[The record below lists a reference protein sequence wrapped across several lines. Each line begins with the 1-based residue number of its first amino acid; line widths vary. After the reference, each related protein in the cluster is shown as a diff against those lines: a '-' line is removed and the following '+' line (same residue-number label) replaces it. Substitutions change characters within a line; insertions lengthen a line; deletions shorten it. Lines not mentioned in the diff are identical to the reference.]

1 VALHKRVRMLIFVA
15 VGAAAGCARVTVPSP
30 VANSPSGSQT
40 TSEIQF
46 HRLENGLR
54 VALSRDTTVPLAR
67 IGLYYDVG
75 SRDEPRGRAGFAHL
89 FEHYMFEGSA
99 QLGPGEFFQLV
110 VSNGGRFGAR
120 TLYDF
125 TKYTTTVPTNAL
137 ELILWAEADRM
148 RGLRF
153 SQERLDAVRAT
164 VKSEVRQQAF
174 NRAYGRFVWIDLP
187 EIAETRWENSHSIY
201 GDTPDQRMDPLDSAS
216 VADAREFF
224 RTYYSPANAVLA
236 IDGNIDAA
244 AVMAMVRRHFGDI
257 PPGPARPRASID
269 EPRQLEE
276 RRQVVADRNAPRPA
290 LAIGYHSPPRRS
302 PDFWP
307 MLVITHLLMDGRDSW
322 MYEEVTRSG
331 MTDWVYGGVSARHG
345 SIYTTDGPNFWS
357 AYTFH
362 DASVSADSLLV
373 AMDRVIERLRREPLD
388 DTTLGRAITKAR
400 ADYFGQWSQGFGEG
414 RLDMLAQFA
423 LFDDAPE
430 RLNSFDR
437 ELRQITAAD
446 VHRAAREWLRPGNRT
461 VVFLRPAGAGGSSR

>member
-1 VALHKRVRMLIFVA
+1 MLHRLARVFAVAAL
-15 VGAAAGCARVTVPSP
+15 GAAAACARTTVQSPAVADPS
-30 VANSPSGSQT
+30 VRTAT
-40 TSEIQF
+40 TEIQF

-67 IGLYYDVG
+67 IGVYYDVG
-75 SRDEPRGRAGFAHL
+75 SRDEPHGRAGFAHL

-110 VSNGGRFGAR
+110 VANGGRFGAR

-125 TKYTTTVPTNAL
+125 TKYTTTVPINAL
-137 ELILWAEADRM
+137 ELMLWAEADRM
-148 RGLRF
+148 RELRF
-153 SQERLDAVRAT
+153 SQDRLDAVRAT

-187 EIAETRWENSHSIY
+187 ELAETKWENSHSIY
-201 GDTPDQRMDPLDSAS
+201 GDTPDQKMDALDSAS
-216 VADAREFF
+216 LADAREFF
-224 RTYYSPANAVLA
+224 HTFYSPANAVLA
-236 IDGNIDAA
+236 IDGDIDPA
-244 AVMAMVRRHFGDI
+244 AVMAMVRRYFGGI
-257 PPGPARPRASID
+257 PQGPARPRVAIE

-276 RRQVVADRNAPRPA
+276 RRHTVTDRNAPRPA
-290 LAIGYHSPPRRS
+290 LAIGYHSPPRSS

-307 MLVITHLLMDGRDSW
+307 MLVITHLLVDGRDSW
-322 MYEEVTRSG
+322 MYEGVTRTG
-331 MTDWVYGGVSARHG
+331 MTDWVYGGVSVRHG
-345 SIYTTDGPNFWS
+345 SIYTTNGPNFWS

-362 DASVSADSLLV
+362 DASVSADSLLT

-388 DTTLGRAITKAR
+388 GATLARAITKAR
-400 ADYFGQWSQGFGEG
+400 ADYFGQWSQGLGEG

-446 VHRAAREWLRPGNRT
+446 VQRVASEWLRPGNRT
-461 VVFLRPAGAGGSSR
+461 VVFLRPAGGASR